1 MEINSS
7 ESRPVSSLGN
17 TTGAQPASERGGG
30 AGQGGSALAPDRIQL
45 SNLSAS
51 LTAATGDSAGRLEKL
66 SALAAV
72 ALSGGYQVDAAVVS
86 DSIIRHGLQFGG
98 AKYL

>member
-1 MEINSS
+1 MKINSS
-7 ESRPVSSLGN
+7 ENRPLSGLGN
-17 TTGAQPASERGGG
+17 STGAQPASERSGSGSP
-30 AGQGGSALAPDRIQL
+30 AGSLLPPDRIQL

-51 LTAATGDSAGRLEKL
+51 LTAATADSAAHLDKL

-72 ALSGGYQVDAAVVS
+72 ALSGGYQVDAGEVS
-86 DSIIRHGLQFGG
+86 DSIIRHTLQFGG